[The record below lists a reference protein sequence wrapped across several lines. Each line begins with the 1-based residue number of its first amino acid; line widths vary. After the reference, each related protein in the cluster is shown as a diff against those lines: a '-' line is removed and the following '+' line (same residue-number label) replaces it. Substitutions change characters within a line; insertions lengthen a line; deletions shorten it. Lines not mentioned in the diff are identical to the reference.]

1 MQIPASVTN
10 GRYRLKLEGYDTL
23 HPQKAVFVKESQLDF
38 HSDFLSIVVQTN
50 RKVFRNGMKGAP
62 EKPNK
67 NFEPIINKNMNYYYY
82 FFFSV
87 RFRVILTQ
95 LNLKPYTDPITVF
108 IVVQH

>member
-50 RKVFRNGMKGAP
+50 RKVFRNGMKGSS
-62 EKPNK
+62 ENKPNK
-67 NFEPIINKNMNYYYY
+67 YLEPII
-82 FFFSV
+82 
-87 RFRVILTQ
+87 
-95 LNLKPYTDPITVF
+95 
-108 IVVQH
+108 